1 MGKDANR
8 GNTAMRNSR
17 TAKTTKMQTYMG
29 RLEFRLGYDDYISG
43 KPMRDEDSWTG
54 GGYGLHPI
62 NQQWTYER
70 GRHFAAWCK
79 SLGYVGPFKRGRQ
92 IEAWAI
98 DAMAQGQQ
106 DGVII

>member
-1 MGKDANR
+1 M
-8 GNTAMRNSR
+8 MNSNSN
-17 TAKTTKMQTYMG
+17 KSTKMQTYMG

-54 GGYGLHPI
+54 GGYGLHPL
-62 NQQWTYER
+62 NQQLTYER

-79 SLGYVGPFKRGRQ
+79 SIGHVGPFKRGRQ

-98 DAMAQGQQ
+98 DAMVQGKQ
-106 DGVII
+106 DGAII